1 MSSYKKHFYLFNIHL
16 FERSL
21 EQFEI
26 VDVFMLLFWIEF
38 DSFELD
44 YSCKL
49 KRWMDLKGIFLIIVL
64 LTGKKHVHELA
75 VGGTGSHLLNL
86 AHLGLEAAVDPG

>member
-1 MSSYKKHFYLFNIHL
+1 MISSYKKHFYLVNIHL

-49 KRWMDLKGIFLIIVL
+49 KRWMDIKGIFLIL
-64 LTGKKHVHELA
+64 LTRKEHIHELA
-75 VGGTGSHLLNL
+75 VGGTGAHLLNL
-86 AHLGLEAAVDPG
+86 ADLGLEAAIDPG